1 MNRLASAIV
10 TPAGPNYTQRIVT
23 GAFELSSDEPVSA
36 GGRNLGP
43 GPYNLLLASLGACT
57 SITLKM
63 YADRKGW
70 DIGTLKVSLSLS
82 KDIEGR
88 TFIDRTLHSD
98 ARLDGEQWSKLL
110 EIADK
115 TPVTKTLL
123 SGSKITTRQAEVA

>member
-70 DIGTLKVSLSLS
+70 DIGEMKVSLSLS
-82 KDIEGR
+82 KDIEGK

-98 ARLDGEQWSKLL
+98 TRLDGEQWSKLL

>member
-1 MNRLASAIV
+1 MNRIASAV
-10 TPAGPNYTQRIVT
+10 VMPTGPNYTQRIAT

-70 DIGTLKVSLSLS
+70 NIGTLKVALMLS
-82 KDIEGR
+82 KDTDGN
-88 TFIDRTLHSD
+88 TFIDRTLDSD
-98 ARLDGEQWSKLL
+98 ARLDDEQWLKLL
-110 EIADK
+110 DIASK

-123 SGSKITTRQAEVA
+123 TGAKITTRRAEET